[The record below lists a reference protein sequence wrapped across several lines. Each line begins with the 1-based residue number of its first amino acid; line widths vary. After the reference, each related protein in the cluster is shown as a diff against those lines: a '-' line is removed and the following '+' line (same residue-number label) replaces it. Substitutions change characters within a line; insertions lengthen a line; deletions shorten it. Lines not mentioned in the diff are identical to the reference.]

1 LSKLVA
7 RHLFQR
13 CKILRMRVWEP
24 VRKVC
29 RFKNGGSPR
38 ISSNLE
44 GVFPSILYPVDLLDL
59 IINALYTT
67 GVEKSIRADQRE
79 ARDRGNQRG

>member
-1 LSKLVA
+1 
-7 RHLFQR
+7 
-13 CKILRMRVWEP
+13 MRVWEP

-29 RFKNGGSPR
+29 WFKNGGSPR

-67 GVEKSIRADQRE
+67 GVERSVQTREKLGIGVIRE
-79 ARDRGNQRG
+79 ARESWPLLIVET